1 MVAKQ
6 ARPVDVMGRVER
18 TDTSA
23 LRVARKRA
31 SLHARCSAFGLF
43 SLLVASG
50 CAGRLRVAPVDSA
63 YQKPSNVAV
72 FFSVDD
78 SKGDPVAGLE
88 AEDFR
93 VYEDGQLVSSDESK
107 QTIINQE
114 VAAEHY
120 TLLLVDMSGSVTE
133 SDQLPMIEEAAAQFT
148 SALEQDQ
155 KVAVYAFDGS
165 EDIHQITPF
174 RHGRPGRITGFRA
187 KDPSTNLH
195 GAVVAGIKVLT
206 EALDESKAPLR
217 FGTLVVFTD
226 GTDRAARITRGDM
239 GDSIGD
245 AGFDIFAIG
254 VGNEI
259 DEDTLADIGR
269 NGYVRV
275 EDSSALTQ
283 AFEAISARILA
294 YKQRYY
300 LLSYCSPARAGKH
313 EVTVEAVHKDAKGKL
328 SYHFDAEGFGPQ
340 CNPTAPPPF
349 ETGKRRTQQLPTP
362 DRGTRIELRDSSAS
376 K

>member
-6 ARPVDVMGRVER
+6 AV
-18 TDTSA
+18 
-23 LRVARKRA
+23 
-31 SLHARCSAFGLF
+31 HACWLF
-43 SLLVASG
+43 SLVVMVG
-50 CAGRLRVAPVDSA
+50 CGAGLRVSLVDSA
-63 YQKPSNVAV
+63 YQQPSNVAV

-78 SKGDPVAGLE
+78 ARGDPVGGLQ
-88 AEDFR
+88 ANDFR
-93 VYEDGQLVSSDESK
+93 VYEDGQLVSVDESK
-107 QTIINQE
+107 QTIVNQE

-133 SDQLPMIEEAAAQFT
+133 SDQLPLIEEAAAQFT
-148 SALEQDQ
+148 SSLERDQ

-165 EDIHQITPF
+165 EEIHEIRGF
-174 RHGRPGRITGFRA
+174 RQGRPGRITGFRA

-226 GTDRAARITRGDM
+226 GTDRAARVSRGDM
-239 GDSIGD
+239 GDRIDD

-259 DEDTLADIGR
+259 DEGTLGDVGR

-275 EDSSALTQ
+275 EDSSALAQ

-313 EVTVEAVHKDAKGKL
+313 EVTVEAVHESASGKL
-328 SYHFDAEGFGPQ
+328 SYEFDAEGFGPQ
-340 CNPTAPPPF
+340 CNPEAPPPF
-349 ETGKRRTQQLPTP
+349 ATGKRRTQPLPTP
-362 DRGTRIELRDSSAS
+362 ERGTRIELRQSSTPTQES
-376 K
+376 GL

>member
-1 MVAKQ
+1 M
-6 ARPVDVMGRVER
+6 RVLC
-18 TDTSA
+18 SA
-23 LRVARKRA
+23 L
-31 SLHARCSAFGLF
+31 GLF

-50 CAGRLRVAPVDSA
+50 CAGRLRVAPVDTA
-63 YQKPSNVAV
+63 YKQPSNVAV

-78 SKGDPVAGLE
+78 SKGEPVAGLQ

-93 VYEDGQLVSSDESK
+93 VYEDGQLVSLDESK

-114 VAAEHY
+114 VAAEHF

-165 EDIHQITPF
+165 EEIHEITRF
-174 RHGRPGRITGFRA
+174 RNGRPGRITGFRA
-187 KDPSTNLH
+187 QDPSTNLH
-195 GAVVAGIKVLT
+195 GAVVQGIKVLT

-226 GTDRAARITRGDM
+226 GTDRAARVSRAEM
-239 GDSIGD
+239 GDHIKD

-259 DEDTLADIGR
+259 DEGTLGDVGR

-313 EVTVEAVHKDAKGKL
+313 QVTVEAVSKEAKGKL
-328 SYHFDAEGFGPQ
+328 SYEFDADGFGPR
-340 CNPTAPPPF
+340 CNPEAPPPF
-349 ETGKRRTQQLPTP
+349 ETGKRRKQALPTP
-362 DRGTRIELRDSSAS
+362 DRGTRIEIQKPSTSQQ
-376 K
+376 